1 MRFGSRLL
9 RFFLPCLLSIV
20 CGGPARAQRAELVAA
35 DDRGLTLRV
44 QVPAWSLSPGA
55 GGRSMLVARGLEMSG
70 IPGRPFLPYAAAL
83 VAIPPSG
90 SAVARVTEAGAEELR
105 EGVKLGIAL
114 KPGLRDDG
122 GALGVV
128 PTMDEVPPIAD
139 GPWPGSPV
147 EVGQPFTVRRQRV
160 VAIRLYPF
168 RYDEATGRLWA
179 RRALTVRIEFQG
191 GASAAPET
199 RPESDGHFEP
209 VLRGTIL
216 NYEQGRRWRIRRAAL
231 EESLFPRPR
240 SGSRIAPG
248 GAAQPSGFDEDE
260 PEVRV
265 KLDSTGVYGL
275 EFAQLESHGY
285 PDSVPVNE
293 VSVHRHEFI
302 ENASPPYETV
312 ELPIEVDDRN
322 GNGTFDQGD
331 RILLWIQ
338 NWGER
343 SRASVAQRVWGDAE
357 VVFVTRLRGR
367 NGMRVPAIPGRRPGL
382 DLPALASYPWSQ
394 HWEQN
399 NQYWSTPPD
408 TNSDQFFWT
417 ESVELYAV
425 PDSFQF
431 EINDLDASQTA
442 DFKLVWQGRR
452 ANPHINWADI
462 RNAAGVIT
470 SVADSIR
477 PSGSPHE

>member
-9 RFFLPCLLSIV
+9 RTSLLCLLSVV
-20 CGGPARAQRAELVAA
+20 CAGLARAQRAELVAA
-35 DDRGLTLRV
+35 DDRGITLRV
-44 QVPAWSLSPGA
+44 QVPEWTLTPNG
-55 GGRSMLVARGLEMSG
+55 GGRSMLVARGLEVSA
-70 IPGRPFLPYAAAL
+70 IPGRPLLPFAAAL
-83 VAIPPSG
+83 IAIPPG
-90 SAVARVTEAGAEELR
+90 GRVVARVTEASTEELR
-105 EGVKLGIAL
+105 EGVNLAIAL
-114 KPGLRDDG
+114 KPGMRDDG

-128 PTMDEVPPIAD
+128 PTMEEVPPIAD

-147 EVGQPFTVRRQRV
+147 ELGEPFTVHRQRV
-160 VAIRLYPF
+160 VAVRLYPF
-168 RYDEATGRLWA
+168 RYDEATSRLWA
-179 RRALTVRIEFQG
+179 RRALTVRIEFPG
-191 GASAAPET
+191 GPSAPPGTPPE
-199 RPESDGHFEP
+199 PDGHFEP
-209 VLRGTIL
+209 VLKGTIL
-216 NYEQGRRWRIRRAAL
+216 NYEQGRRWRIRRAVP
-231 EESLFPRPR
+231 EGTLFPAPR
-240 SGSRIAPG
+240 SGSRILPG
-248 GAAQPSGFDEDE
+248 ASPATGFDEDE

-265 KLDSTGVYGL
+265 KLDSTAVYGL
-275 EFAQLESHGY
+275 EFGKLESHGY
-285 PDSVPVNE
+285 PDGVPINE
-293 VSVHRHEFI
+293 VSVHRHEFL
-302 ENASPPYETV
+302 ESSNPPYETV

-322 GNGTFDQGD
+322 GNGVFDAGD

-338 NWGER
+338 SWAER

-394 HWEQN
+394 RWEQN

-462 RNAAGVIT
+462 RNA
-470 SVADSIR
+470 S
-477 PSGSPHE
+477 